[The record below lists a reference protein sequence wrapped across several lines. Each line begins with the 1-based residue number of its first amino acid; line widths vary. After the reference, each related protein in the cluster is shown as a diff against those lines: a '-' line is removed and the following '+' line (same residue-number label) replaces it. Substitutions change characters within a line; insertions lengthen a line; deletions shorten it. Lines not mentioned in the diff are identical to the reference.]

1 MQHRPSA
8 VVHAAKKGLC
18 EHVSKDAKM
27 PSNDNLTIFAQRL
40 VELVPYG
47 QKRKVVKG
55 TDVKGPLPTIVD
67 MGKVEEAARM
77 GEEVREAIS
86 RLREEGREGGTVL
99 HDVDLSSAARREVEA
114 VAGAEGWQVRRLQD
128 FYGWEADTVIYCGPG
143 ELEAASR
150 ARVRLVVLLARDP
163 AGEEWGEE
171 YYGRYSPA
179 MQQLVGEGL
188 AEGRQPT
195 VATATA

>member
-1 MQHRPSA
+1 M
-8 VVHAAKKGLC
+8 
-18 EHVSKDAKM
+18 SKDAKM

-77 GEEVREAIS
+77 GEELRKAIGQ
-86 RLREEGREGGTVL
+86 LRSEGRAAGTIL
-99 HDVDLSSAARREVEA
+99 CTQPGTLSTPVKREVDV
-114 VAGAEGWQVRRLQD
+114 VARAEGWKMSKVGK
-128 FYGWEADTVIYCGPG
+128 FYGWEADNIIYVGSG
-143 ELEAASR
+143 NLEAVSR
-150 ARVRLVVLLARDP
+150 ARVRLVVLLAWDP
-163 AGEEWGEE
+163 EGHAEGKRRYED
-171 YYGRYSPA
+171 YSPA

-188 AEGRQPT
+188 AEGRGPSC
-195 VATATA
+195 